1 MVSRCKHFPGNEDYL
16 TAKTP
21 RRQENKNK
29 SNSLRFQ
36 IAEIRIPWRLGVLA
50 VYFAC
55 LMSGCGKTDQTAA
68 PPRPP
73 PAAGAGIIQG
83 QAIFG
88 GQVPQRQIV
97 SGDYKTADGV
107 LANVLDETVV
117 VNPNGT
123 LRNVLV
129 YVKDAPPGDGGG
141 LPVIVDQQNFHYV
154 PHVLALQVGQPLVIQ
169 NSDHH
174 MHNIH
179 LKCQINPEQNFAM
192 MDVGQ
197 LAPIVFKAP
206 EFFQIKCDVHPWMDA
221 EVGVFD
227 HADFAVTGDDGSFVI
242 SNVPPGNYTLVAR
255 HERFGELT
263 QSITVTD
270 KQTTQATFRYS
281 PP

>member
-1 MVSRCKHFPGNEDYL
+1 MVARSESFFRREDDL

-21 RRQENKNK
+21 RRQENRRLNCF
-29 SNSLRFQ
+29 R
-36 IAEIRIPWRLGVLA
+36 RIPWRIGVVA
-50 VYFAC
+50 VQFS
-55 LMSGCGKTDQTAA
+55 LLLSGCGKSDQTAA
-68 PPRPP
+68 PPRPAP
-73 PAAGAGIIQG
+73 PPGAGTIQG
-83 QAIFG
+83 QVIFA
-88 GQVPQRQIV
+88 GQAPLRQIV

-117 VNPNGT
+117 VNPNGS

-141 LPVIVDQQNFHYV
+141 PPVIIDQKMFHYV

-227 HADFAVTGDDGSFVI
+227 HPYFAVTGDDGGFVI
-242 SNVPPGNYTLVAR
+242 KNVPPGSYTLVAR
-255 HERFGELT
+255 HERYGELT
-263 QSITVTD
+263 QSVTVAD
-270 KQTTQATFRYS
+270 KQTVQAVFRYG